1 MITSSSSGEYAFKK
15 VFLLASKWVQETESI
30 LSTFCPPRAR
40 NALLFRVA
48 RNKRVFALV
57 RDTSKAQ
64 FVTRSH
70 SNSKSHARARPKSL
84 PNEASVVMMRRVRVG
99 FLYVTLRLN
108 AAAIS
113 KSVRFLF
120 SLVLFFVLI
129 YLYSLHLSSRP
140 RTFLIGAPA
149 QESISKVHFCAS
161 FALGRP
167 RERKKSL
174 VLIELVRKTHE
185 IISRFLFFVSLFFPP
200 FREFHRRNELGTNQR
215 DLFNDWHLLP
225 NEVHQFLSVFRYRE
239 QEEREERFERDA
251 ASSDTYHG
259 HCFTYSAACFLL
271 RFCGFLRNREVFVLC
286 RENSNIFLR
295 KRALCCVL

>member
-1 MITSSSSGEYAFKK
+1 M
-15 VFLLASKWVQETESI
+15 
-30 LSTFCPPRAR
+30 
-40 NALLFRVA
+40 
-48 RNKRVFALV
+48 
-57 RDTSKAQ
+57 
-64 FVTRSH
+64 
-70 SNSKSHARARPKSL
+70 RP
-84 PNEASVVMMRRVRVG
+84 
-99 FLYVTLRLN
+99 
-108 AAAIS
+108 
-113 KSVRFLF
+113 
-120 SLVLFFVLI
+120 
-129 YLYSLHLSSRP
+129 
-140 RTFLIGAPA
+140 

-286 RENSNIFLR
+286 REKFKHLPQKESSLLCVIMRENTRKNNTQRIASSSGEGAVTRMRKMEVSQRDSLWDVVVKWDDICFKHILPRLNATDLNSFTR
-295 KRALCCVL
+295 

>member
-1 MITSSSSGEYAFKK
+1 M
-15 VFLLASKWVQETESI
+15 
-30 LSTFCPPRAR
+30 
-40 NALLFRVA
+40 
-48 RNKRVFALV
+48 
-57 RDTSKAQ
+57 
-64 FVTRSH
+64 TRSH

-108 AAAIS
+108 AAAFS

-174 VLIELVRKTHE
+174 VLIVLAVKHTKSSQDSFSSFLSFFLRFASSIGGTNLEP
-185 IISRFLFFVSLFFPP
+185 ISGTFSTIGTFSQTKCISFFPYLDTESKRNGRRDSSGTQHPPIHITVIVLRTLRRVFFFGFAGFCATGKFLFSA
-200 FREFHRRNELGTNQR
+200 GKIQI
-215 DLFNDWHLLP
+215 
-225 NEVHQFLSVFRYRE
+225 SSS
-239 QEEREERFERDA
+239 ERELFVVCYNEREHA
-251 ASSDTYHG
+251 
-259 HCFTYSAACFLL
+259 
-271 RFCGFLRNREVFVLC
+271 
-286 RENSNIFLR
+286 
-295 KRALCCVL
+295 

>member
-1 MITSSSSGEYAFKK
+1 
-15 VFLLASKWVQETESI
+15 
-30 LSTFCPPRAR
+30 
-40 NALLFRVA
+40 
-48 RNKRVFALV
+48 
-57 RDTSKAQ
+57 
-64 FVTRSH
+64 
-70 SNSKSHARARPKSL
+70 
-84 PNEASVVMMRRVRVG
+84 MMRRVRVG

-108 AAAIS
+108 AAAFS

-149 QESISKVHFCAS
+149 QESISKVRFCAS

-167 RERKKSL
+167 QRRTLSS
-174 VLIELVRKTHE
+174 TSSSTTQE

-200 FREFHRRNELGTNQR
+200 FREFHRRNELRTNQR
-215 DLFNDWHLLP
+215 DLFNDWQLLP
-225 NEVHQFLSVFRYRE
+225 NEVHQFLSVFRDRE

-295 KRALCCVL
+295 KRALCICVIMRENTRKNNTQRIASSSGEGVVTRARKRKVGQRDVWDLIVSNDDICFKHILPRLNRTDVKFLYDVNTETRDLIKRSSRGGDLKKGF

>member
-1 MITSSSSGEYAFKK
+1 MSSRNRKYIVDVLSSAGAKRFA
-15 VFLLASKWVQETESI
+15 VPISTEE
-30 LSTFCPPRAR
+30 
-40 NALLFRVA
+40 
-48 RNKRVFALV
+48 RVFALL

-70 SNSKSHARARPKSL
+70 SNSKSHARARPKSFFRESL

-108 AAAIS
+108 AAAFSNS
-113 KSVRFLF
+113 KTRLL

-129 YLYSLHLSSRP
+129 YLCSLHLSSRP

-149 QESISKVHFCAS
+149 QESISKVRFCAS

-167 RERKKSL
+167 QRRTLSS
-174 VLIELVRKTHE
+174 TSSSTTQE

-215 DLFNDWHLLP
+215 DLFNDWQLLP
-225 NEVHQFLSVFRYRE
+225 NEVHQFLSEF
-239 QEEREERFERDA
+239 
-251 ASSDTYHG
+251 G
-259 HCFTYSAACFLL
+259 
-271 RFCGFLRNREVFVLC
+271 
-286 RENSNIFLR
+286 
-295 KRALCCVL
+295 